1 MKIDRLHI
9 SDFRGI
15 EELTLEFEGKSAI
28 LFGIN
33 GAGKSSVLWA
43 INLLYAPIINKIVK
57 QRFKQNI
64 NLELKDIRTGK
75 ASADLEALFLLESEG
90 EARPLPFRRNI
101 TCENRRDMDSAQLE
115 RLVAAYEDLY
125 VGGFHVDGANRPVYE
140 NSDFDLPVFANYGVN
155 RLVLKT
161 PLRFRRKPSFGQYS
175 AFDRAI
181 ENQIAFDSLFEWF
194 FDQEFY
200 ENLKQKDDP
209 GYQDKALCAVK
220 RAMLAMLPDCADIH
234 IVARPYSMRIMKQGE
249 NLDILQLSDGEK
261 CTLALFGDI
270 ARRLAIANPS
280 LENPLEGKGV
290 VLIDEMELHMHTSW
304 QRTVVPALRRT
315 FPNLQFIITTHSPQ
329 ILGEAGDDFK
339 VFSMERTRDTI
350 QVQELFS
357 LYGMDSNAILEDM
370 MGTDALSPLIKNTA
384 DEMYQWI
391 EKGNY
396 EKAELLADRIDT
408 WTRGRNADTVRA
420 RIMIRRGKA
429 RNAQNCKTER
439 TGTS

>member
-1 MKIDRLHI
+1 
-9 SDFRGI
+9 
-15 EELTLEFEGKSAI
+15 
-28 LFGIN
+28 
-33 GAGKSSVLWA
+33 
-43 INLLYAPIINKIVK
+43 
-57 QRFKQNI
+57 
-64 NLELKDIRTGK
+64 
-75 ASADLEALFLLESEG
+75 
-90 EARPLPFRRNI
+90 
-101 TCENRRDMDSAQLE
+101 
-115 RLVAAYEDLY
+115 
-125 VGGFHVDGANRPVYE
+125 
-140 NSDFDLPVFANYGVN
+140 
-155 RLVLKT
+155 
-161 PLRFRRKPSFGQYS
+161 
-175 AFDRAI
+175 
-181 ENQIAFDSLFEWF
+181 
-194 FDQEFY
+194 
-200 ENLKQKDDP
+200 
-209 GYQDKALCAVK
+209 
-220 RAMLAMLPDCADIH
+220 
-234 IVARPYSMRIMKQGE
+234 MRIMKQGE

-357 LYGMDSNAILEDM
+357 LYGMDSKAILEDI

-439 TGTS
+439 TGTP